1 MNLNIKN
8 QRTIRRLKIVLILFL
23 FFFLPY
29 NLVSQ
34 TQDIE
39 FKNSS
44 AQKSSIGIIQAIEFS
59 TLGYESGLYTVTA
72 TSSGS
77 NSKYAIRLKYR
88 VNNKKWE
95 NASDTRGRKIEH
107 HNYKKRKSSTYKVIL
122 GEDALDQE
130 KVELGWELIRIG
142 KKGKTPSF
150 SFSNIKLNGD
160 YDNYKD
166 IEPEIE
172 LFVKNGDNYN
182 RLENKKLEFNH
193 IPFPFTFPQTK
204 RIWIRAKYLRDD
216 IILDFNSKDSIHFTV
231 DTRNFLIDSID
242 EKIISISYSPKSI
255 GKHSTQL
262 ILSTRKLKS
271 NINIDLSGSSDIRKD
286 FSINF
291 FENNI
296 NSLKH
301 SSNYR
306 FPIFSKMEYQF
317 KFEYDKK
324 ELGNKE
330 ISFRYRWY
338 KDDNL
343 LLEMKDNLN
352 NLKSNNIKKYK
363 NEADKYCVPLN
374 SPENANNIEIIID
387 SKGGSLKVDN
397 LYFGTPVLKY
407 LIASGNWSEDNI
419 WSPKGSPSVE
429 DFVYISPNLKIKV
442 DEDAYCS
449 TLILGDSSNVE
460 IEINKMFYVS
470 GDIYYGKKS
479 WFIVHQDLNANKW
492 TYTSSPVDDTKA
504 LIFSMR
510 KNDNEAWLMEYN
522 TGIKSKLNDY
532 WSDYIIDPNHKILPG
547 KGYAVFS
554 KQTLDVI
561 YEGILNNSQ
570 VRYPLVYSEKD
581 SWNLVGNPYTAPL
594 SSKKLYGDIDG
605 KIQGNVIFLFDSKN
619 NVYNPI
625 IIDDKEEVVIPSL
638 QGFFVEALKTNS
650 EMIFKRSQ
658 QYIPKSS
665 SYSWTNH
672 NYLTLN
678 VTNGEKE
685 EYIIMGMRDDAF
697 YGFDK
702 YDAHK
707 LFGSSK
713 DTPEIYFLKDGEE
726 LSVNVFPSYPAIY
739 DLGVYVGKESSLD
752 LSLGNLSILPENI
765 QIIIHDKKNNKY
777 TSLCNNNSFS
787 FSVNS
792 GSNDDRFRVLL
803 LKGINIPELEGEN
816 SGIYIWND
824 EDNVNIFSDNY
835 HNLGGIRVWD
845 KSNNFIYEQ
854 EYTQGFNVLDY
865 KFEKG
870 VYNLELEIGDNWIK
884 GFIIEIE

>member
-317 KFEYDKK
+317 KFEYEKK